1 MRVFSHL
8 YDWVIRLARH
18 PKAEP
23 WLGVISFA
31 ESSFFPIP
39 PDVMLAPMAIAQRE
53 RAWRLALITTITSVL
68 GGLFCYLI
76 GYFLIDL
83 VMPLIA
89 QLGWQDRYD
98 RVVVW
103 FLTYGFVATLIA
115 GFTPIPYKLFTV
127 AAGASLL
134 PLPVFV
140 IGSLLS
146 RGARFYMVAGLCKWL
161 GPVIETRV
169 LRYIDVI
176 GWSTLA
182 ALVLAGGLWFW
193 LA

>member
-1 MRVFSHL
+1 MRVFSRM

-18 PKAEP
+18 PKAET

-53 RAWRLALITTITSVL
+53 RAWRLALITTLTSVL
-68 GGLFCYLI
+68 GGLLGYLF

-89 QLGWQDRYD
+89 ELGWQERYD
-98 RVVVW
+98 RVVLW

-134 PLPVFV
+134 PLPVFI

-146 RGARFYMVAGLCKWL
+146 RGARFFMVAGLCKWL

-182 ALVLAGGLWFW
+182 LLVAAGGLWYW

>member
-1 MRVFSHL
+1 MRIFSHL

-18 PKAEP
+18 PKAEA

-68 GGLFCYLI
+68 GGLLGYLI

-83 VMPLIA
+83 VMPLIVD
-89 QLGWQDRYD
+89 LGWQPRYEQ
-98 RVVVW
+98 VVAW
-103 FLTYGFVATLIA
+103 FLTYGFAATLIA
-115 GFTPIPYKLFTV
+115 GFTPIPFKLFTV

-140 IGSLLS
+140 VGSFLS
-146 RGARFYMVAGLCKWL
+146 RGARFYMVAGLCRWL

-182 ALVLAGGLWFW
+182 LLLIGGGVWYW